1 MGPGRLCRGHGDD
14 DVSAAD
20 LAAVIVTGVCF
31 AVVVVLVLAVIS
43 MVRTMRELRATV
55 DELRQ
60 AALPMVEDLRGTVAR
75 AGAELDRVDGV
86 IGRAERIS
94 TTVDHASR
102 LTYRAFAPPL
112 IKGLA
117 LVSGV
122 GRAARRFR
130 RRRTRRAIEV
140 TGQEHDSRREHRRK
154 AVVRGPYD
162 GSREVAAGRP
172 HGNGHRA
179 PGRSHGDDDR
189 AAGRL

>member
-1 MGPGRLCRGHGDD
+1 M
-14 DVSAAD
+14 SAAD
-20 LAAVIVTGVCF
+20 LAAVIVTGVCL

-43 MVRTMRELRATV
+43 MVRTMRELRETV
-55 DELRQ
+55 DELRRS
-60 AALPMVEDLRGTVAR
+60 ALPMVEDLRGTVAR

-122 GRAARRFR
+122 GRATRRLR
-130 RRRTRRAIEV
+130 HRRTRRAIEV
-140 TGQEHDSRREHRRK
+140 AGWEPDSPPAPGRGATGREH
-154 AVVRGPYD
+154 
-162 GSREVAAGRP
+162 REVAAGRT
-172 HGNGHRA
+172 NGSGDR
-179 PGRSHGDDDR
+179 PGRTVEHR
-189 AAGRL
+189 R

>member
-1 MGPGRLCRGHGDD
+1 M
-14 DVSAAD
+14 SAAD

-43 MVRTMRELRATV
+43 MVRTMRELRTTV

-130 RRRTRRAIEV
+130 RRHTRRAIEV
-140 TGQEHDSRREHRRK
+140 TGREHRRK
-154 AVVRGPYD
+154 AAVSGPHDDSREVAAVRTHD
-162 GSREVAAGRP
+162 GSREVAAGQP
-172 HGNGHRA
+172 QGNGHRA
-179 PGRSHGDDDR
+179 PGWSHGSDR

>member
-1 MGPGRLCRGHGDD
+1 M
-14 DVSAAD
+14 SAAD

-140 TGQEHDSRREHRRK
+140 TGREHRRK
-154 AVVRGPYD
+154 AAVGGPYD
-162 GSREVAAGRP
+162 GSREVAAGRPHDGSREVAAGQP

-179 PGRSHGDDDR
+179 PGRSHGDDR

>member
-1 MGPGRLCRGHGDD
+1 M
-14 DVSAAD
+14 SATD

-43 MVRTMRELRATV
+43 MVRTMRELRTTV

-60 AALPMVEDLRGTVAR
+60 SALPMVEDLRGTVAR

-122 GRAARRFR
+122 GRATRRLR
-130 RRRTRRAIEV
+130 HRRTRRAIEV
-140 TGQEHDSRREHRRK
+140 TGREHRR
-154 AVVRGPYD
+154 
-162 GSREVAAGRP
+162 EVAARRLHGNGDRASGRSHGGSDRASKPNDVGDWASGRP
-172 HGNGHRA
+172 HGNG
-179 PGRSHGDDDR
+179 DTT
-189 AAGRL
+189 AGRR

>member
-1 MGPGRLCRGHGDD
+1 M
-14 DVSAAD
+14 SAAD
-20 LAAVIVTGVCF
+20 LAAVIVTGVCL

-43 MVRTMRELRATV
+43 MVRTMRELRETV

-60 AALPMVEDLRGTVAR
+60 SALPMVEDLRGTVAR

-94 TTVDHASR
+94 ATVDHASR

-122 GRAARRFR
+122 GRATRRLR
-130 RRRTRRAIEV
+130 HRRTRRAIEV
-140 TGQEHDSRREHRRK
+140 VGWEPDGPQAPGRGATGRK
-154 AVVRGPYD
+154 H
-162 GSREVAAGRP
+162 REVAAGRT
-172 HGNGHRA
+172 NGS
-179 PGRSHGDDDR
+179 GEW
-189 AAGRL
+189 AGRTAEHRR

>member
-1 MGPGRLCRGHGDD
+1 M
-14 DVSAAD
+14 SAAD
-20 LAAVIVTGVCF
+20 LAAVIVTGVCL

-43 MVRTMRELRATV
+43 MARTMRELRETV

-60 AALPMVEDLRGTVAR
+60 SALPMVEDLRGTVAR

-94 TTVDHASR
+94 ATVDHASR

-122 GRAARRFR
+122 GRATRRLR
-130 RRRTRRAIEV
+130 HRRTRRAIEV
-140 TGQEHDSRREHRRK
+140 AGWEPDGPLAPGREATGRK
-154 AVVRGPYD
+154 H
-162 GSREVAAGRP
+162 REVAAGRT
-172 HGNGHRA
+172 NGSGDR
-179 PGRSHGDDDR
+179 PGRTVEHR
-189 AAGRL
+189 R

>member
-1 MGPGRLCRGHGDD
+1 M
-14 DVSAAD
+14 SAAD
-20 LAAVIVTGVCF
+20 LAAVIVTGVCL

-43 MVRTMRELRATV
+43 MVRTMRELRETV

-60 AALPMVEDLRGTVAR
+60 SALPMVEDLRGTVAR

-94 TTVDHASR
+94 ATVDHASR

-122 GRAARRFR
+122 GRATRRLR
-130 RRRTRRAIEV
+130 HRRTRRAIEV
-140 TGQEHDSRREHRRK
+140 AGWEPDGPQAPGREATGRK
-154 AVVRGPYD
+154 H
-162 GSREVAAGRP
+162 REVAAGRT
-172 HGNGHRA
+172 NGSGDR
-179 PGRSHGDDDR
+179 PGRTVEHR
-189 AAGRL
+189 R